1 MQQLAF
7 PAAFVE
13 VEHTAGLLGEPRV
26 AREDPRPVVPWADR
40 VLRQP
45 APAALRERRG
55 GGAPVSQKTL
65 PEQEVLAL
73 ALWLLG
79 DPHNEQDLERIA
91 AAHDEYRSRQLAAA
105 ADALR
110 RST

>member
-1 MQQLAF
+1 M
-7 PAAFVE
+7 
-13 VEHTAGLLGEPRV
+13 
-26 AREDPRPVVPWADR
+26 
-40 VLRQP
+40 
-45 APAALRERRG
+45 
-55 GGAPVSQKTL
+55 SQKTL

-79 DPHNEQDLERIA
+79 DPHNAQALERIA
-91 AAHDEYRSRQLAAA
+91 AAHDEYRAGQLAAA